1 MSDWITIWSI
11 LLAGGIG
18 IYAVMAI
25 FVAIGGAKDIR
36 KLFRSMD
43 KKKRDKEKN
52 HEAHKQ
58 FRR

>member
-18 IYAVMAI
+18 IYAVMAVL
-25 FVAIGGAKDIR
+25 VAVGGAKDIR

-43 KKKRDKEKN
+43 KEKRDEEEN
-52 HEAHKQ
+52 S
-58 FRR
+58 

>member
-43 KKKRDKEKN
+43 KKKRDE
-52 HEAHKQ
+52 E
-58 FRR
+58 RDS